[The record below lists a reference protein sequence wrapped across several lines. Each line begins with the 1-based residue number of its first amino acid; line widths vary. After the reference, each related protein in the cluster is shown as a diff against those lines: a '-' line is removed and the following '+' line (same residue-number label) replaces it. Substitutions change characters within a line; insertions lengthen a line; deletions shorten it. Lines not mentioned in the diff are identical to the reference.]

1 MKPARSSHDNRQRV
15 LHVARQIISHKGFSA
30 VGLNEILTA
39 AGIPKGSF
47 YYYFASK
54 EEFGVAMLQD
64 YFHNYLQEMDALL
77 ASDPDAACSLMNYW
91 QSWLITDGDGVAK
104 GYQCLA
110 VKLGAEVSDLSQAM
124 RAVLDQGTTEV
135 IRRLAEHLELMAQQ
149 KSFTPPSEG
158 IAELAS
164 SLYQL
169 WLGASLL
176 GKINGQLQPL
186 NTALTLTKRLLT
198 LY

>member
-1 MKPARSSHDNRQRV
+1 MKPARSSQDNRQKV
-15 LHVARQIISHKGFSA
+15 LHVAREIISHKGFSA

-54 EEFGVAMLQD
+54 EEFGVAMLED
-64 YFHNYLQEMDALL
+64 YFASYLLEMDRLL
-77 ASDPDAACSLMNYW
+77 ASEQTAARGMVNYW
-91 QSWLITDGDGVAK
+91 QNWLFTDDLGMPK

-110 VKLGAEVSDLSQAM
+110 VKLGAEVSDLSEAM
-124 RAVLDQGTTEV
+124 RSVLDQGTREV
-135 IRRLAEHLELMAQQ
+135 VRRLRQQLETMVLQND
-149 KSFTPPSEG
+149 FTPPAEG
-158 IAELAS
+158 LESFAA

-169 WLGASLL
+169 WLGASLM
-176 GKINGQLQPL
+176 GKISGDPQHL
-186 NTALTLTKRLLT
+186 TIALTLTKRLLQ